1 VTPHEPAG
9 SGGGCGIEFTVDL
22 PPETVPIFR
31 GKIRQPIEA
40 LIAPE

>member
-1 VTPHEPAG
+1 VTPHGLAG
-9 SGGGCGIEFTVDL
+9 SGGGCGVEFTVDL
-22 PPETVPIFR
+22 PLETVPIFH